1 MGEPNE
7 VVASFPS
14 QGIDATCEFGRQ
26 PADTAPDATNVLSF
40 DLLASRRRGGSR
52 WGLSKY
58 LSSPL
63 VSESSSVQHLAL
75 LVDPQSP
82 ALATENTF
90 TPTDGFELD
99 PSTNNTRDR
108 VAPGL
113 YVRTGGSG
121 KRPRKRPNT
130 SAPQPDGTYSG
141 TITQVEYGDGNATL
155 SFIFGAIGNG
165 SYSTSTYTI
174 TVFIAP
180 PVSVPPPGTEAMTWF
195 VSAGAFDALA
205 VGNINVALAQV
216 SGAATRVFE
225 ADITPV

>member
-1 MGEPNE
+1 MGAPNE
-7 VVASFPS
+7 VAASFPS

-63 VSESSSVQHLAL
+63 VSDSSPVQHLAL

-82 ALATENTF
+82 ALSTENTF

-113 YVRTGGSG
+113 YVRTGGSA

-130 SAPQPDGTYSG
+130 SSPQPDGTYSG
-141 TITQVEYGDGNATL
+141 LIGQVEFGDGFATL
-155 SFIFGAIGNG
+155 SFLFGALGNG
-165 SYSTSTYTI
+165 EYSGLTYTI
-174 TVFIAP
+174 EVRIAP
-180 PVSVPPPGTEAMTWF
+180 PVAVPPPGTEAMTWF
-195 VSAGAFDALA
+195 VSSEAYDALA
-205 VGNINVALAQV
+205 VGNITVALSQV

-225 ADITPV
+225 ASITPV